1 VKKKTAREQAAK
13 LTFRLDEEY
22 AGLVAQLSETTG
34 IAPNLLGRMA
44 IVLMVKNRL
53 HEFPERLKRVEDCS
67 ERLNDSVIRLIKDF
81 NDAVYEEA
89 A

>member
-1 VKKKTAREQAAK
+1 MRKKTAREQSVK

-22 AGLVAQLSETTG
+22 AGLVAQLSEATG

-53 HEFPERLKRVEDCS
+53 HEFPERMKRVEDCS
-67 ERLNDSVIRLIKDF
+67 ERLNETVIRLIKDF